1 MEDDNDA
8 ITGGEGLS
16 LDEAAQR
23 YVASTNAEVSDDQS
37 DEEAPAESET
47 TEDAAEGPDDPDNP
61 DDDGETGID
70 DQAEDDDEQPGS
82 ELGRFVADNAKVR
95 LEDGRV
101 VSIADLKQ
109 GSLLMPDYTRKTQ
122 ELAEQRR
129 SVESQSSANKQLET
143 QLTEQREFVARLLQ
157 SRLPQEP
164 DISLTD
170 PHSPNFDP
178 IAYQHQRAQYD
189 IAIREMTQ
197 LQQANQQAEQRRQEE
212 FAQERAKKSE
222 AELARLVEVV
232 PVLKDQTR
240 FNAFA
245 RDAKEYGEK
254 FGFSPQE
261 LVEGIGYDHRMAKV
275 LYQAIQWE
283 KLQASKP
290 KAQSKVEGRPPV
302 TTGGKRLSPDSQK
315 ARAKSVAMDR
325 LKSSGSV
332 DDAVRAYL
340 AK

>member
-1 MEDDNDA
+1 MEDDDDA
-8 ITGGEGLS
+8 LAGGEGLS

-23 YVASTNAEVSDDQS
+23 YAAAQEPAVGDDQAE
-37 DEEAPAESET
+37 DEAPADSET
-47 TEDAAEGPDDPDNP
+47 TEDVGPDDPDNP
-61 DDDGETGID
+61 DDEGETGID
-70 DQAEDDDEQPGS
+70 DQAEEGNEEPESEQ
-82 ELGRFVADNAKVR
+82 GRFVADNAKVR

-101 VSIADLKQ
+101 VSVADLKQ

-122 ELAEQRR
+122 DLAEQRR
-129 SVESQSSANKQLET
+129 AVESQSSALKQLET
-143 QLTEQREFVARLLQ
+143 QLSEQREFITRVLQ

-189 IAIREMTQ
+189 IAVREMQQ
-197 LQQANQQAEQRRQEE
+197 LQYATQQAEQRKAEE
-212 FAQERAKKSE
+212 RAAERAKKSE
-222 AELARLVEVV
+222 AELAKLVEAV
-232 PVLKDQTR
+232 PAFKDPNR

-254 FGFSPQE
+254 FGFSTEE
-261 LVEGIGYDHRMAKV
+261 LVEGIGYDHRMAMV
-275 LYQAIQWE
+275 LHKAIQWD

-290 KAQSKVEGRPPV
+290 KVQSKVEGRPPV
-302 TTGGKRLSPDSQK
+302 TTGGKRLSPDAQR
-315 ARAKSVAMDR
+315 ARAKSVAMER

>member
-1 MEDDNDA
+1 MEDENDA
-8 ITGGEGLS
+8 ITGGEELT
-16 LDEAAQR
+16 LDEAAAR
-23 YVASTNAEVSDDQS
+23 YVASTNAAVSNDQA
-37 DEEAPAESET
+37 EEGDPADSET
-47 TEDAAEGPDDPDNP
+47 TDDVGPHDPDNP
-61 DDDGETGID
+61 DDEGETGID
-70 DQAEDDDEQPGS
+70 DQAEESDEEPES
-82 ELGRFVADNAKVR
+82 EQGRFVADNAKVR
-95 LEDGRV
+95 LDDGRV
-101 VSIADLKQ
+101 VSISDLKQ
-109 GSLLMPDYTRKTQ
+109 GSLLMPDYPRKTQ

-129 SVESQSSANKQLET
+129 SVESQSSALKQLET
-143 QLTEQREFVARLLQ
+143 QLSQQRELVSRLLQ
-157 SRLPQEP
+157 SRMPQEP

-178 IAYQHQRAQYD
+178 IAYQHQRAQYEKG
-189 IAIREMTQ
+189 IRD
-197 LQQANQQAEQRRQEE
+197 LQQLYQQSQQAEQKKQAEYAE
-212 FAQERAKKSE
+212 ERAKKSE
-222 AELARLVEVV
+222 AEMAKLIEAV
-232 PVLKDQTR
+232 PAFKDQNR

-254 FGFSPQE
+254 FGFTTEE

-275 LYQAIQWE
+275 LYQAILWE

-290 KAQSKVEGRPPV
+290 KAQSKVQGRPPV
-302 TTGGKRLSPDSQK
+302 TTGGKRLSPDAQR